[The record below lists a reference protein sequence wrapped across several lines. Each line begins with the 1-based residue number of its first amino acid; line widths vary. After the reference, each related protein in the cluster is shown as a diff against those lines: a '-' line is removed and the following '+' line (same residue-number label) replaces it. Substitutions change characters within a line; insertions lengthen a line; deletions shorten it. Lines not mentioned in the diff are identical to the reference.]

1 MGSKMMN
8 CQKLAAR
15 IESLQ
20 PAAAPRDVARLC
32 LILSNETSEIDRLAD
47 DKQLRS
53 AWREA
58 SLKLQAATDQH
69 QAMTEELEAL
79 ASSDPKKFSPEQI
92 WVLIRAIKVQSQ
104 VLQLYVGE
112 SLVDV

>member
-1 MGSKMMN
+1 MH
-8 CQKLAAR
+8 CHELAER
-15 IESLQ
+15 IQSLQ
-20 PAAAPRDVARLC
+20 PGAAPRDVARLC
-32 LILSNETSEIDRLAD
+32 LMLSNEVSEFDLLSDDRL
-47 DKQLRS
+47 LRT

-69 QAMTEELEAL
+69 QAMTEELEQL
-79 ASSDPKKFSPEQI
+79 SSGDPQKFSPDKI

-112 SLVDV
+112 AVAAV

>member
-1 MGSKMMN
+1 MGSTMMN

-15 IESLQ
+15 IETLQ

-32 LILSNETSEIDRLAD
+32 LILSNETSEFDRLAD

>member
-1 MGSKMMN
+1 MN
-8 CQKLAAR
+8 CTELAAR
-15 IESLQ
+15 IEHLQ
-20 PAAAPRDVARLC
+20 PGAAPRDVARLC
-32 LILSNETSEIDRLAD
+32 LLLAHEVESFDKLGD
-47 DKQLRS
+47 DKVLRK

-69 QAMTEELEAL
+69 QAMTEDLESL
-79 ASSDPKKFSPEQI
+79 AASDPKKFSPEQI

-112 SLVDV
+112 ALVDV